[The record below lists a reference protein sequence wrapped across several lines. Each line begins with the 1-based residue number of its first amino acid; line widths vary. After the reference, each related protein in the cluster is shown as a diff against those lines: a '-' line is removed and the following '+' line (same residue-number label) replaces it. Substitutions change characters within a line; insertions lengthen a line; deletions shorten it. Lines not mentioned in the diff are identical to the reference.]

1 MAWMKINILVPLFG
15 AAILATGCVETV
27 NDQTTWG
34 MPLMKDKMEGRYER
48 PADEIFQAAKVVVSA
63 DGALVSETTLHE
75 TNLVRVVE
83 GRINQRRVWVR
94 IEQVDPQVS
103 SVVVQARTENGGPD
117 VELAHEIEKE
127 IAIRLVH

>member
-1 MAWMKINILVPLFG
+1 MKIKTLVALFG
-15 AAILATGCVETV
+15 AAFLMAGCVQTV

-48 PADEIFQAAKVVVSA
+48 PADEIFQAAKVVIGA
-63 DGALVSETTLHE
+63 DGTLVSETTLHQ
-75 TNLVRVVE
+75 TNMVRVVE
-83 GRINQRRVWVR
+83 GRVNQRKVWVR